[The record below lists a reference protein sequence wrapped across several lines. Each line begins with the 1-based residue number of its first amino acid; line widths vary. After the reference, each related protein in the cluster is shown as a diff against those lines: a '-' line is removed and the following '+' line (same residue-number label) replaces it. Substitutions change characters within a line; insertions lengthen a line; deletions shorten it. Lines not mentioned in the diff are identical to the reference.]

1 MVDTSNICKICGKEN
16 KSLVAHVRAAHHM
29 GMDEYKLV
37 IQEDLDVTDD
47 LSDDLSDD
55 TLKDKVDNTPEIEKE
70 AEFISQ
76 NEIPRPK
83 ITITDEERITGIIDV
98 EKRFNENMTVGELL
112 SLKGLTLKE
121 LGSIINQYQT
131 GNQPHPSQLAKKNEI
146 IGSKGA
152 EKLLNQSNP
161 TTTNLHIAETLVKK
175 HGYEVTHIT
184 RNPKTWHLK
193 KAE

>member
-1 MVDTSNICKICGKEN
+1 MVDTNTKCGICGKEN

-29 GMDEYKLV
+29 SMDEYELV
-37 IQEDLDVTDD
+37 MKEDMDVTDQ
-47 LSDDLSDD
+47 LHADD
-55 TLKDKVDNTPEIEKE
+55 VPEVKKE
-70 AEFISQ
+70 SKFISES
-76 NEIPRPK
+76 EIPRPK
-83 ITITDEERITGIIDV
+83 ITITDEERVSGIIDV
-98 EKRFNENMTVGELL
+98 KKRFNENMTVGELL

-146 IGSKGA
+146 IGAKGA
-152 EKLLNQSNP
+152 EKLLSQSSP
-161 TTTNLHIAETLVKK
+161 TTTNLHTAETLVKK